1 MFLIT
6 PYFLAKLTHI
16 YKKGGSGG
24 EKLALWHGIRKIIC
38 NFVANMRSFELYA
51 EQSSR
56 YYIIF

>member
-1 MFLIT
+1 MKIEI
-6 PYFLAKLTHI
+6 KNLTHI